1 MEPADLR
8 DRNFESEFVFSATRS
23 SGPGGQNV
31 NKVSSRIE
39 LRFNIKD
46 TGLLSEEEKDLLF
59 KKLEKRI
66 TREGDII
73 IVSQSERSQFAN
85 RTEAVER
92 FYKLISKALTVQKKR
107 NKTSPSLSSK
117 IKRLEDKRK
126 KSTIKRLR
134 KDSGIDPD
142 Q

>member
-1 MEPADLR
+1 MEPDELKE
-8 DRNFESEFVFSATRS
+8 RNFENEFVFSATRS

-39 LRFNIKD
+39 LRFNIKE
-46 TGLLSEEEKDLLF
+46 TRLFSEEEKLLLF

-66 TREGDII
+66 NREGEII

-92 FYKLISKALTVQKKR
+92 FYKLISRSLTVQKKR
-107 NKTSPSLSSK
+107 KKTTPNLASK
-117 IKRLEDKRK
+117 LKRLDDKHK
-126 KSTIKRLR
+126 KSTKKKLR
-134 KDSGIDPD
+134 KDSGIDTD